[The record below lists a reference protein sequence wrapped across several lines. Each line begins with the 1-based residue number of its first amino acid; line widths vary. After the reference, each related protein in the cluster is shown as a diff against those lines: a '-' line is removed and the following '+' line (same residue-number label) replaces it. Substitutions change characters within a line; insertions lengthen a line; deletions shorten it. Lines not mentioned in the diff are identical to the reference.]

1 LLLDEAGEPER
12 MRIARGTRFHA
23 GDVLGSVNRM
33 AHVHLSLGPSGFER
47 NAVALGFTGYA
58 DSVAP
63 RIDGIELLDPFDQ
76 PLTKKRNGRT
86 IVPRSL
92 SGVRIV
98 VDAWDQV
105 DRNLPRRRLGLHALG
120 YQVLHADG
128 TPLPGFE
135 QPRMNIVFNRMPADD
150 EAVRIAYAPGSGITV
165 HGNAVT
171 HFKYVVTN
179 VVRDGQLAT
188 NLWQTA
194 GLPAGDY
201 TVRITAR
208 DYSGNAATA
217 GRDLALTLE

>member
-1 LLLDEAGEPER
+1 
-12 MRIARGTRFHA
+12 
-23 GDVLGSVNRM
+23 
-33 AHVHLSLGPSGFER
+33 
-47 NAVALGFTGYA
+47 
-58 DSVAP
+58 
-63 RIDGIELLDPFDQ
+63 
-76 PLTKKRNGRT
+76 
-86 IVPRSL
+86 
-92 SGVRIV
+92 
-98 VDAWDQV
+98 
-105 DRNLPRRRLGLHALG
+105 
-120 YQVLHADG
+120 
-128 TPLPGFE
+128 
-135 QPRMNIVFNRMPADD
+135 MNIVFNRMPADD

-165 HGNAVT
+165 HGNAVN